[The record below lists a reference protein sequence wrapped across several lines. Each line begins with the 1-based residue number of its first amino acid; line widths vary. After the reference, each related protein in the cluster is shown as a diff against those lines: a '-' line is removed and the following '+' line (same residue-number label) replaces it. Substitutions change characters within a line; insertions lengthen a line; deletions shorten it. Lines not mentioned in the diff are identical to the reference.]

1 MRCTSTTS
9 MGIIADN
16 ERRERFNDNFTF
28 TNRIYP

>member
-1 MRCTSTTS
+1 